1 MNHMAHIAFRPQFL
15 LVLIR
20 KNMVLTISAVVA
32 IVTMVV
38 VPPDAAYLGYMDW
51 NTLGCLF
58 CVLAV
63 ANAFRYLGAFD
74 RAARLVIE
82 HFDEPRQVVMA
93 LVLTTGALSMIAT
106 NDLALIILL
115 PLSATILTHAGWT
128 RFIAPAFVMQGLA
141 ANLCGMILPFGNP
154 QNLYLYS
161 YYSPPLL
168 EFLKTMMMPFLLSVV
183 MIVICTLILTLSSVS
198 VPEHMDEVSKL
209 PLGRRRFAAYSL
221 LLALTILAVFRMF
234 PVLVSVIACIAV
246 LAYADRRALKA
257 VDYPLLL
264 TFICFFVFAGN
275 MARMPLLSDSL
286 TGLMAANGLLASAG
300 LSQIISNVP
309 SAVLLSHFTGDWQS
323 LLLGVN
329 IGGAGTLIG
338 SLASLITLQYFISVV
353 RVFPQMK
360 NNPDLS
366 VGRFLKLFILLN
378 FGFLIA
384 LLLACFFC
392 TI

>member
-1 MNHMAHIAFRPQFL
+1 MNHMTRITAWPRFL

-20 KNMVLTISAVVA
+20 RNMVLAISVVVA
-32 IVTMVV
+32 VVTMVA

-115 PLSATILTHAGWT
+115 PLSATILAHAGWT
-128 RFIAPAFVMQGLA
+128 RFIAPTFVMQGLA

-161 YYSPPLL
+161 YYSPNLL
-168 EFLKTMMMPFLLSVV
+168 EFLKTMALPFLLSVI
-183 MIVICTLILTLSSVS
+183 MIAACTFMLTQSSGCVS
-198 VPEHMDEVSKL
+198 EHREEVSKL
-209 PLGRRRFAAYSL
+209 PLGRRRFIAYSL
-221 LLALTILAVFRMF
+221 LLALTILAVFRVI
-234 PVLVSVIACIAV
+234 PVFVSVIACIAV

-275 MARMPLLSDSL
+275 MARMPLLSDCL
-286 TGLMAANGLLASAG
+286 TGLMAADGLLASAG

-309 SAVLLSHFTGDWQS
+309 AAVLLSHFTSAWQP

-329 IGGAGTLIG
+329 IGGAGTLVG

-353 RVFPQMK
+353 RVFPHMR
-360 NNPDLS
+360 NDPNLS
-366 VGRFLKLFILLN
+366 VGRFLKLFTLLN
-378 FGFLIA
+378 FSFLA
-384 LLLACFFC
+384 VLLLACRFC
-392 TI
+392 MI